1 MKLRELLARCDFD
14 SIVPHLLRIYPR
26 HATQLPWYKEAYDI
40 LRHTESVDNDGTIQV
55 AWCNNDVKYGGKPYI
70 YISNCEGQCWEYCL
84 GAQLDVADDVHIAD
98 AELAA
103 RCLWSLTFYGFR
115 PDECDYFDC
124 YRTPRNPYEEQAKRL
139 EDAQFRNYA
148 RKRPGRFHALT
159 DEEWKIY
166 HHRQS
171 RRNRPKRMRDHRQ
184 EVRIKQLKRMGCVE
198 NTIRQIM
205 ARTTEISREQ
215 LAYLPDTQLVHE
227 PDYHS
232 RAYDPSRRMA
242 YLHEILAR
250 YATVDEN
257 RDRYTRIVA
266 VLSVAPEHPLQPDER
281 EAFRRLVA
289 LLPPHAQVLSATGT
303 RSDLGVE
310 AELLLVKSF

>member
-1 MKLRELLARCDFD
+1 
-14 SIVPHLLRIYPR
+14 
-26 HATQLPWYKEAYDI
+26 
-40 LRHTESVDNDGTIQV
+40 
-55 AWCNNDVKYGGKPYI
+55 
-70 YISNCEGQCWEYCL
+70 
-84 GAQLDVADDVHIAD
+84 
-98 AELAA
+98 
-103 RCLWSLTFYGFR
+103 
-115 PDECDYFDC
+115 
-124 YRTPRNPYEEQAKRL
+124 
-139 EDAQFRNYA
+139 
-148 RKRPGRFHALT
+148 
-159 DEEWKIY
+159 
-166 HHRQS
+166 
-171 RRNRPKRMRDHRQ
+171 MRDHRQ

-198 NTIRQIM
+198 NTIRQIL

-215 LAYLPDTQLVHE
+215 LAYLPGTQLVHE

-232 RAYDPSRRMA
+232 RAYDPSQRMA
-242 YLHEILAR
+242 YLHEILVR

>member
-1 MKLRELLARCDFD
+1 MTLCELMHKVEWADL
-14 SIVPHLLRIYPR
+14 
-26 HATQLPWYKEAYDI
+26 
-40 LRHTESVDNDGTIQV
+40 
-55 AWCNNDVKYGGKPYI
+55 KPYI
-70 YISNCEGQCWEYCL
+70 ERHLPERPETKL
-84 GAQLDVADDVHIAD
+84 ADDDWVD
-98 AELAA
+98 AYL
-103 RCLWSLTFYGFR
+103 RRLYDTLQNGSH
-115 PDECDYFDC
+115 PDKSDYFDC
-124 YRTPRNPYEEQAKRL
+124 YRTPRNPYEEQTKRL
-139 EDAQFRNYA
+139 EDSQFRNYA
-148 RKRPGRFHALT
+148 RKLPGRFHALST
-159 DEEWKIY
+159 EEWKIY

-184 EVRIKQLKRMGCVE
+184 ELRIKQLKRMGCVE
-198 NTIRQIM
+198 NTIRQIL

-215 LAYLPDTQLVHE
+215 LAYLPGTQLVHE

-232 RAYDPSRRMA
+232 RAYDPSQRMA

-266 VLSVAPEHPLQPDER
+266 VLSVTPEYPLQPDER

-289 LLPPHAQVLSATGT
+289 LLPSHAQVLSATGT

-310 AELLLVKSF
+310 AELLLVESF

>member
-1 MKLRELLARCDFD
+1 MKLKELLARCDFD
-14 SIVPHLLRIYPR
+14 SIVPHLLHIYPR

-55 AWCNNDVKYGGKPYI
+55 AWCNDDVKYGGKPYI

-115 PDECDYFDC
+115 PDESDYFDC

-184 EVRIKQLKRMGCVE
+184 EVRIK
-198 NTIRQIM
+198 
-205 ARTTEISREQ
+205 
-215 LAYLPDTQLVHE
+215 
-227 PDYHS
+227 
-232 RAYDPSRRMA
+232 
-242 YLHEILAR
+242 
-250 YATVDEN
+250 
-257 RDRYTRIVA
+257 
-266 VLSVAPEHPLQPDER
+266 
-281 EAFRRLVA
+281 
-289 LLPPHAQVLSATGT
+289 
-303 RSDLGVE
+303 
-310 AELLLVKSF
+310 